1 MTPSP
6 PIRTTRPAMLDTD
19 NDLILQKRPPQ
30 TDDFRR
36 LHQQILQ
43 HERDAMD
50 PYGIIPRGAP

>member
-1 MTPSP
+1 
-6 PIRTTRPAMLDTD
+6 MLDTD

-43 HERDAMD
+43 HVRDAID
-50 PYGIIPRGAP
+50 PFGMIQRPAR